1 MFGPRSI
8 RHLSVLMLAGA
19 LALMPALAE
28 ARAGL
33 GSSSGSRGSRTNAAP
48 APTTTAPSAAPMQRS
63 ATPQTQP
70 GASQTPNA
78 APAAAPAANPGFFG
92 SGFGRGLIGG
102 LLGAGLFGLLFGH
115 GLFGGLGGIM
125 SILGLF
131 IQIAL
136 LVFLVKMA
144 MAWYARRQMAHAAA
158 FNGPNGS
165 AYEANPPNG
174 STYAGGTG
182 SGNSGMGA
190 SGMGASSMGSRAQ
203 SVPNQALNLIKE
215 DFDSFERL
223 LGEVQYAY
231 ADENIEKLRKLA
243 SVEMVSYF
251 AQDIAEM
258 LQKGQA
264 SRITGVRL
272 LQGDL
277 SEAWSE
283 AGTDYATV
291 AMRFSMMDVTVN
303 RATGQYISGD
313 TQTPSEATEV
323 WTFMRPSGGSSLDWK
338 LSAIQQAA

>member
-1 MFGPRSI
+1 MFGPRSM
-8 RHLSVLMLAGA
+8 RNLSVLMLAGA
-19 LALMPALAE
+19 LALMPTLAE

-63 ATPQTQP
+63 ATPQNQP
-70 GASQTPNA
+70 GVSQTPNA
-78 APAAAPAANPGFFG
+78 APSAAPAANPGFFG

-102 LLGAGLFGLLFGH
+102 LLGAGLIGMLFGN

-136 LVFLVKMA
+136 LVFLVRMA
-144 MAWYARRQMAHAAA
+144 MAWYARRQMAPAAA
-158 FNGPNGS
+158 FNGPNS
-165 AYEANPPNG
+165 ASFDTSAPNG
-174 STYAGGTG
+174 QSYSGG
-182 SGNSGMGA
+182 SGPTHSDRN
-190 SGMGASSMGSRAQ
+190 AQ
-203 SVPNQALNLIKE
+203 AAAQPVTTQALNLNKE

-223 LGEVQYAY
+223 LGEVQHAY

-258 LQKGQA
+258 LQKNQA
-264 SRITGVRL
+264 NRITGVRL

-291 AMRFSMMDVTVN
+291 AMRFSMMDVVVN

-323 WTFMRPSGGSSLDWK
+323 WTFMRPAGGSSLDWK
-338 LSAIQQAA
+338 LAAIQQTA